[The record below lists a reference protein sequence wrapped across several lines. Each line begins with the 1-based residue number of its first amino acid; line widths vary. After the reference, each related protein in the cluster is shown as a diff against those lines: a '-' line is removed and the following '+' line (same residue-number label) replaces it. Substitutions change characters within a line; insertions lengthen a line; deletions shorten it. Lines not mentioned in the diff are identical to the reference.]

1 MLKSLKRPPTEYQDL
16 TGVVAGS
23 VNYSSWKNK
32 YDIWIFIWTGIYNY
46 SDLEY
51 IIFDFYILVI
61 HSSKQKLIFLGMDK
75 TFSNVILPENLTL
88 PKMETISQP
97 VLETP
102 ILLFQREELWK
113 EALGR
118 RPTTMKELPQLKL

>member
-1 MLKSLKRPPTEYQDL
+1 MLKSLKRPPTEYRDL

-32 YDIWIFIWTGIYNY
+32 YVIWIIIWTGIYNY
-46 SDLEY
+46 LDLEY

-102 ILLFQREELWK
+102 ILWFQREELWK
-113 EALGR
+113 ETLGR
-118 RPTTMKELPQLKL
+118 RPITMKELPQLKL